1 MRLDKMTGAQS
12 AVERQLS
19 SENAGTD
26 DAGKLACVVTRSLLV
41 RAAYAKEV
49 QHSGLGLKDGT
60 AANGADLNRGHGDG
74 DLEVAVDADA
84 RLVWL
89 VCDSRIHD

>member
-1 MRLDKMTGAQS
+1 MRLDKMTSAKS

-19 SENAGTD
+19 SENTGTD
-26 DAGKLACVVTRSLLV
+26 DAGKLACVITRGLLV

-49 QHSGLGLKDGT
+49 KHGGLGLKDGT
-60 AANGADLNRGHGDG
+60 AANSADLDGGHGDG

-84 RLVWL
+84 RLV
-89 VCDSRIHD
+89 

>member
-1 MRLDKMTGAQS
+1 MRLDKMTSAQS

-19 SENAGTD
+19 SENASTN

-49 QHSGLGLKDGT
+49 QHSGLRLKDST
-60 AANGADLNRGHGDG
+60 AANGADLDGGHGDG
-74 DLEVAVDADA
+74 DLEVTVDADVG
-84 RLVWL
+84 LV
-89 VCDSRIHD
+89 